1 MSQDQEMA
9 RRLHESFRASDV
21 KKACNAKLPKCS
33 PSSVIV
39 SSASASKKSAAGKKK
54 TRAVAQPQSNS
65 QKKAMAV
72 VRASGDRIRKANAT
86 VPASRDQLEVM
97 QQSEKFLGSGAAE
110 YQQWLA
116 SHGLQDLRG
125 VKMTKRFVGHGD
137 FEGTAILPPSPR
149 IIDGTLT
156 AYADTH
162 HPYCVRYSDGDIAPI
177 SLKELTKS
185 AQNYSTRREAGKI
198 DTTESN
204 FLAAL
209 SGANLQRTQKPAMA
223 ARKYATSSLADLDM
237 WEEARSI
244 QQQGSCGAEEES
256 SDDLRQAATMLLDAR
271 SHFSSSPVTSDVDF
285 EQNTTSNRKWS
296 TGPEKKELTAW
307 GPRRG
312 RSSPHKPKA
321 ASRKPNQGAQDV
333 DFLRTASALL
343 LLAAAKSKGP
353 MPQ

>member
-21 KKACNAKLPKCS
+21 KKACNAKLPKYS
-33 PSSVIV
+33 TSSVIV
-39 SSASASKKSAAGKKK
+39 SSASTSKKSAAGKKK
-54 TRAVAQPQSNS
+54 TRAVAQPQSS
-65 QKKAMAV
+65 SHKKAMAV
-72 VRASGDRIRKANAT
+72 VPASGDSSRTAP

-97 QQSEKFLGSGAAE
+97 PQSEKFLGSSAAE

-116 SHGLQDLRG
+116 SHDLQDLRG
-125 VKMTKRFVGHGD
+125 VKMIKRFVGHGD

-156 AYADTH
+156 AYADTQ
-162 HPYCVRYSDGDIAPI
+162 HPYCIRYSDGDIAPI
-177 SLKELTKS
+177 SLKELTQS
-185 AQNYSTRREAGKI
+185 AQNYSTRLEAGKI

-209 SGANLQRTQKPAMA
+209 SGANLQRSQKPAMA
-223 ARKYATSSLADLDM
+223 ARKYATSSFADLEM
-237 WEEARSI
+237 WEEARRQKAI
-244 QQQGSCGAEEES
+244 QLQGSCGAEEES
-256 SDDLRQAATMLLDAR
+256 DLRQAATMLLDAR

-296 TGPEKKELTAW
+296 KGPESKELTAW

-321 ASRKPNQGAQDV
+321 AGRMPNHAAQDA

-343 LLAAAKSKGP
+343 LLAAAKSKGST
-353 MPQ
+353 PQ